1 MEKKDSITKE
11 IIQYEYPIKPGA
23 VSEERNLTFSGRK
36 RKDLYSEILFVF
48 KSYQADKISLFIL
61 GKSVRRG
68 KISPAVVSDPGVD
81 AVVPKFK
88 TGG

>member
-1 MEKKDSITKE
+1 MIHFYLGNTGVGGLLSECD
-11 IIQYEYPIKPGA
+11 PGA
-23 VSEERNLTFSGRK
+23 VSEERNLTFSGGK

-81 AVVPKFK
+81 AVVPGFK

>member
-1 MEKKDSITKE
+1 MIHFYREIQEWADCCLNVTREQFQKKE
-11 IIQYEYPIKPGA
+11 ISLSPG
-23 VSEERNLTFSGRK
+23 GK

-81 AVVPKFK
+81 AVVPGFK

>member
-1 MEKKDSITKE
+1 MLSECDREQFQKKE
-11 IIQYEYPIKPGA
+11 I
-23 VSEERNLTFSGRK
+23 SLFSGGK

-68 KISPAVVSDPGVD
+68 KISPAIVSDPGVD
-81 AVVPKFK
+81 AVVPGFK